1 MDFVHVTAG
10 PDDDGR
16 RLDRIMRRYLSEQA
30 LSGLYRSIRTGLI
43 KVDGKKRTPDFHVS
57 SGSAISI
64 ASFLMQQEKGKNDS
78 KSANSEQKSRQ
89 PQTESITPSAFAG
102 NEIQHKCTLPYE
114 IIFKN
119 KDILVIN
126 KPYDIPVQPSE
137 GCGKGSSLAEIV
149 AAEYKAESH
158 PLSLSF
164 TPGPLHR
171 LDRKTTGAL
180 FFSQSIEG
188 ARWFTESL
196 RNHLIEKR
204 YIAIVC
210 GKMTGKQTWED
221 SLQKNN
227 DTETSAKSRVNSN
240 SSSFHTV
247 QIVNSDNDEQ
257 NDGNSA
263 KTAITKAVPLA
274 YGEYDGTPVT
284 LAEFLI
290 GTGRTHQIR
299 AQSSYHG
306 FPLLGDSAYGG
317 GKISGPQN
325 FYLHAYEVRLPE
337 GNPCGTPSRIEAFI
351 STNFEKMLNLTLIN
365 WDHRLIL

>member
-57 SGSAISI
+57 SGSTISI
-64 ASFLMQQEKGKNDS
+64 ASFLMQQ
-78 KSANSEQKSRQ
+78 
-89 PQTESITPSAFAG
+89 PAG
-102 NEIQHKCTLPYE
+102 NEIQHKRTIPYE

-247 QIVNSDNDEQ
+247 QIVNNDNDEQ

-274 YGEYDGTPVT
+274 YGEYNGDSVT